1 MASLAHGI
9 DSKFAGAW
17 NNASRDP
24 RSCDAFMARC
34 RDANFRLV
42 NSFSVRG
49 VQEISTRVAS
59 SQHAALSAAFDAPE
73 RSKAATETMNATFI
87 AASGLSGAISRHPL
101 KPPE

>member
-1 MASLAHGI
+1 
-9 DSKFAGAW
+9 
-17 NNASRDP
+17 
-24 RSCDAFMARC
+24 MARC

-73 RSKAATETMNATFI
+73 KKQSRNRNNERDHHRCFRFIGRNKLSLAQAA
-87 AASGLSGAISRHPL
+87 
-101 KPPE
+101 